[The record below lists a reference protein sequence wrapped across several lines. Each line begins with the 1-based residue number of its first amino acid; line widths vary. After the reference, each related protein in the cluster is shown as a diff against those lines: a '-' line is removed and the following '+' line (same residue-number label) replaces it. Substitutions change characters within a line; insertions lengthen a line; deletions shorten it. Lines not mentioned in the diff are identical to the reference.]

1 MMKFYDVIIV
11 GAGHAGAEAA
21 YAAARMG
28 CRVLLVTMNLES
40 IGAMSCNPAIGGIGK
55 SQLVSEVD
63 ALGGLMG
70 RAADACGMQFRMLN
84 ASKGPAVRSLRAQE
98 DMFRYKA
105 YVKAELEGQQGLDV
119 RQAEVIGFLTDGPVV
134 VGVRTSSGELF
145 EAKAVVVTPGTFL
158 NGLIHIGL
166 THFPGGRL
174 GEAPSSGLSGDL
186 ARLGFQMGRFKTG
199 TCPRLDGRSIDYDAL
214 ARQDGDEPPLPFS
227 FRTPALAVAQRPCY
241 VTFTN
246 PRTHEIIRRGLD
258 RSPLYTGKITST
270 GVRYCPS
277 IEDKVV
283 RFADRDR
290 HQIFLE
296 PEGFDTVEVYPNG
309 ISTSLPL
316 DVQLE
321 MIHSIDGLRQARLM
335 RPGYGIEYDYVDP
348 VQLFPTL
355 ETKLCRNLF
364 LAGQINGTTGYE
376 EAAAQGLVAGV
387 NAALRAKGEGPFI
400 LSRDEAYIGVLIDD
414 LTTKGTQE
422 PYRMF
427 TSRVEYRLILRQDN
441 ADLRLS
447 ARGRRIDLLDE
458 EAYQAVED
466 KRRRIRDAIAYLRA
480 TRLKAAEANPCLETL
495 GTSPLDSA
503 ASLEELLRRPQVSF
517 AHVRQMNRIDDSLS
531 FLTPQLDAQVETE
544 IKYEGFIRRQADEV
558 ERFKKTESIR
568 IPQDMDYAA
577 VRGLSAEIVEKLKKF
592 RPVSLGQASR
602 ISGVTPAAV
611 SLLLVMIAKIQK
623 EKDPH
628 AENPF

>member
-1 MMKFYDVIIV
+1 MKQYDCIVV

-21 YAAARMG
+21 YAASRMG
-28 CRVLLVTMNLES
+28 CRVLLVTMNLETV
-40 IGAMSCNPAIGGIGK
+40 GAMSCNPAIGGIGK
-55 SQLVSEVD
+55 SQLVREVD

-70 RAADACGMQFRMLN
+70 KAADVCGMQFRMLN
-84 ASKGPAVRSLRAQE
+84 ASKGPAVRSLRVQE
-98 DMFRYKA
+98 DMFRYKS
-105 YVKAELEGQQGLDV
+105 YIKAELERQEGLEMC
-119 RQAEVIGFLTDGPVV
+119 QAEVTGFVTDGSAV
-134 VGVRTSSGELF
+134 VGVKTSLGESF
-145 EAKAVVVTPGTFL
+145 GAKAVVVTPGTFL

-166 THFPGGRL
+166 THSPGGRL
-174 GEAPSSGLSGDL
+174 DEAPSSGLSEDL
-186 ARLGFQMGRFKTG
+186 KRLGFQTGRFKTG

-214 ARQDGDEPPLPFS
+214 ARQDGDEPPSPFS
-227 FRTPALAVAQRPCY
+227 FRTASLRLDQRPCY

-246 PRTHEIIRRGLD
+246 PRTHEIIRAGLD

-316 DVQLE
+316 DVQTE
-321 MIHSIDGLRQARLM
+321 MVHSIRGLERARLM
-335 RPGYGIEYDYVDP
+335 KPGYGIEYDYVDP
-348 VQLFPTL
+348 TQLLPTL
-355 ETKLCRNLF
+355 ETKLYRNLF

-376 EAAAQGLVAGV
+376 EAAAQGLVAGI
-387 NAALRAKGEGPFI
+387 NAALRVRKEGSFI

-447 ARGRRIDLLDE
+447 ARGRRIGLLDE
-458 EAYQAVED
+458 AAYRAVED
-466 KRRRIRDAIAYLRA
+466 KKQRIAETLAYLRA
-480 TRLKAAEANPCLETL
+480 TKIKPAEANPWLETL
-495 GTSPLDSA
+495 GIPPIDGA
-503 ASLEELLRRPQVSF
+503 ASLEELLRRPQITF
-517 AHVRQMNRIDDSLS
+517 THIRQMNHIDDNLP
-531 FLTPQLDAQVETE
+531 FLTPQLDAQAETE
-544 IKYEGFIRRQADEV
+544 VKYEGFIRRQADEV
-558 ERFKKTESIR
+558 ERFKKTENIR

-577 VRGLSAEIVEKLKKF
+577 VKGLSAEIVEKLKKF

-611 SLLLVMIAKIQK
+611 ALLSVMIAKNQK
-623 EKDPH
+623 EKDAH
-628 AENPF
+628 AKDPF

>member
-1 MMKFYDVIIV
+1 MKQYDCIVV
-11 GAGHAGAEAA
+11 GAGHAGVEAA
-21 YAAARMG
+21 YAASRMG
-28 CRVLLVTMNLES
+28 CRVLLVTMNLET

-55 SQLVSEVD
+55 SQLVREVD
-63 ALGGLMG
+63 ALGGLMAK
-70 RAADACGMQFRMLN
+70 AADACGMQFRMLN
-84 ASKGPAVRSLRAQE
+84 ASKGPAVRSLRVQE
-98 DMFRYKA
+98 DMFRYKS
-105 YVKAELEGQQGLDV
+105 YVKAELERQEGLEV
-119 RQAEVIGFLTDGPVV
+119 YQAEVAGFLTDGPVV
-134 VGVRTSSGELF
+134 VGVKTSLGESF
-145 EAKAVVVTPGTFL
+145 GARAVVVTPGTFL

-166 THFPGGRL
+166 THSPGGRL
-174 GEAPSSGLSGDL
+174 DEAPSSGLSEDL
-186 ARLGFQMGRFKTG
+186 KRLGFQMGRFKTG

-214 ARQDGDEPPLPFS
+214 QRQDGDEPPTPFS
-227 FRTPALAVAQRPCY
+227 FRTASLEVVQKPCH

-246 PRTHEIIRRGLD
+246 PRTHEIIRAGLD

-283 RFADRDR
+283 RFADRER

-316 DVQLE
+316 DVQME
-321 MIHSIDGLRQARLM
+321 MIHSIRGLERARLM
-335 RPGYGIEYDYVDP
+335 KPGYGIEYDYVDP
-348 VQLFPTL
+348 IQLLPTL
-355 ETKLCRNLF
+355 ETKLYRNLF

-376 EAAAQGLVAGV
+376 EAAAQGLVAGI
-387 NAALRAKGEGPFI
+387 NAALRVREERPFV
-400 LSRDEAYIGVLIDD
+400 LSRDEAYMGVLIDD

-447 ARGRRIDLLDE
+447 ARGRRIGLLDE
-458 EAYQAVED
+458 VAYQAVED
-466 KRRRIRDAIAYLRA
+466 KKKRIAETLAYLRA
-480 TRLKAAEANPCLETL
+480 TKMGPAEANPWLETL
-495 GTSPLDSA
+495 GTSPIDSA
-503 ASLEELLRRPQVSF
+503 ASLEELLRRPQVAFS
-517 AHVRQMNRIDDSLS
+517 HIRQMNHIDDNLP

-544 IKYEGFIRRQADEV
+544 VKYEGFIRRQADEV
-558 ERFKKTESIR
+558 ERFKKMEHIR

-577 VRGLSAEIVEKLKKF
+577 VKGLSAEIVEKLKKF

-611 SLLLVMIAKIQK
+611 ALLSVVIAKNQK
-623 EKDPH
+623 EKDAH
-628 AENPF
+628 AKDPF

>member
-1 MMKFYDVIIV
+1 MKHYDVIIV

-21 YAAARMG
+21 HAASRMG
-28 CRVLLVTMNLES
+28 CRVLLVTMNLEA

-55 SQLVSEVD
+55 SQLVREVD

-70 RAADACGMQFRMLN
+70 KAADACGMQFRMLN
-84 ASKGPAVRSLRAQE
+84 ASKGPAVRSLRVQE

-105 YVKAELEGQQGLDV
+105 YVKTELERQGRLEV
-119 RQAEVIGFLTDGPVV
+119 RQAEVTGFLTDGPVV
-134 VGVRTSSGELF
+134 VGVKTSSGESF
-145 EAKAVVVTPGTFL
+145 EAKTVVVTPGTFL

-174 GEAPSSGLSGDL
+174 GEAPSSGLSDDL
-186 ARLGFQMGRFKTG
+186 KRLGFRVSRFKTG
-199 TCPRLDGRSIDYDAL
+199 TCPRLDARSIDYEAL
-214 ARQDGDEPPLPFS
+214 QRQDGDEPPSPFS
-227 FRTPALAVAQRPCY
+227 FRTPSLEVMQKPCY

-246 PRTHEIIRRGLD
+246 SRTHEIIRCGLD

-309 ISTSLPL
+309 ISTSLPV
-316 DVQLE
+316 DVQME
-321 MIHSIDGLRQARLM
+321 MVHSIKGLERARMM

-348 VQLFPTL
+348 TQLFPTL
-355 ETKLCRNLF
+355 ETKLYRNLF

-376 EAAAQGLVAGV
+376 EAAAQGLVAGI
-387 NAALRAKGEGPFI
+387 NAALRVQGKGAFI

-447 ARGRRIDLLDE
+447 ARGRRIGLLDE
-458 EAYQAVED
+458 AAYQAVED
-466 KRRRIRDAIAYLRA
+466 KKRRIGEAIAYLRA
-480 TRLKAAEANPCLETL
+480 TKLGAAEANPYLETL
-495 GTSPLDSA
+495 GTSPLEGTV
-503 ASLEELLRRPQVSF
+503 SLEELLRRPQITF
-517 AHVRQMNRIDDSLS
+517 AHVRKMNHIDDNLP

-544 IKYEGFIRRQADEV
+544 VKYEGFIRRQADEV
-558 ERFKKTESIR
+558 ERFKKTENIR

-577 VRGLSAEIVEKLKKF
+577 VRGLSTEIVEKLKKF

-611 SLLLVMIAKIQK
+611 SLLMVMIAKLQK
-623 EKDPH
+623 EKDAH
-628 AENPF
+628 AEDPF